1 MTGRPDRGPDVHP
14 DPADLLPYGH
24 PALHV
29 DRILDHRPG
38 ALTAVKAVSGH
49 ELGGHA
55 GSARPARLPSTL
67 VLESFLQACGLLA
80 ALDAGDGG
88 PGRLLVFGS
97 ARNLCFEGAVRA
109 GELLV
114 HEVER
119 GDTDGDTT
127 VFSGVSR
134 TGDGR
139 LVLTVERAITLSR
152 PADALAPAGSG
163 D

>member
-1 MTGRPDRGPDVHP
+1 MTEYP

-29 DRILDHRPG
+29 DRILAHAPG
-38 ALTAVKAVSGH
+38 ELTAVKAVSQH

-80 ALDAGDGG
+80 VLDAEEGSRD
-88 PGRLLVFGS
+88 RLLVFGS
-97 ARNLCFEGAVRA
+97 ARNLRFEGSVRA

-114 HEVER
+114 HSVRLLDAHE
-119 GDTDGDTT
+119 DTA

-134 TGDGR
+134 TGDGQP
-139 LVLTVERAITLSR
+139 VLTVERAITLSR
-152 PADALAPAGSG
+152 PPDSLAAASSAD
-163 D
+163 

>member
-1 MTGRPDRGPDVHP
+1 MSEYP

-29 DRILDHRPG
+29 DRILAHRPG
-38 ALTAVKAVSGH
+38 ALTAVKAVSQH

-67 VLESFLQACGLLA
+67 VLESFLQACGLLV
-80 ALDAGDGG
+80 ALDAGDEGND
-88 PGRLLVFGS
+88 RLLVFGS
-97 ARNLCFEGAVRA
+97 ARNLRFEGSVRA

-114 HEVER
+114 HSVELL
-119 GDTDGDTT
+119 DTHEDTA

-134 TGDGR
+134 TGDGQT
-139 LVLTVERAITLSR
+139 VLTVERAITLSR
-152 PADALAPAGSG
+152 PSDSLAAASS
-163 D
+163 DD